1 MHYLYCE
8 GAFVGTLAKCH
19 QVDNLSMYN
28 LLYLCCCS
36 LVASVTSNSF
46 PTPRTVAGQVI
57 TVHGIS
63 WAKILE
69 WVVISIS
76 SRYSP
81 HRDWTHIS
89 CFFYHWITREAL
101 YLCKSKKKHFQNSL
115 KNEQHMRQLYIGYL
129 WRWLDISNILH
140 ICKILT
146 IKWNI
151 IFFKN

>member
-1 MHYLYCE
+1 MIHYLHCE
-8 GAFVGTLAKCH
+8 GDFVGTLAKCH
-19 QVDNLSMYN
+19 QVDNLSTCN

-57 TVHGIS
+57 TIHGIS

-69 WVVISIS
+69 WVVISVS

-89 CFFYHWITREAL
+89 CTGRWILYHWVTREAL
-101 YLCKSKKKHFQNSL
+101 FLCKSKKKFSKFSKKWATQ
-115 KNEQHMRQLYIGYL
+115 EATLYWVSMKVIRYQ
-129 WRWLDISNILH
+129 
-140 ICKILT
+140 
-146 IKWNI
+146 
-151 IFFKN
+151 